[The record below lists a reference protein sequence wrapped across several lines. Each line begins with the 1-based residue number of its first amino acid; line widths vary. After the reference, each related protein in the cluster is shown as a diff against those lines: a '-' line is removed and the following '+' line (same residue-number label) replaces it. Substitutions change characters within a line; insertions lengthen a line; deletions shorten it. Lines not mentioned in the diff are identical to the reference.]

1 MRGDLLPTVDMIR
14 SVSRDLGTVP
24 GRTKQEIRVE
34 EEEEE
39 EEVVG
44 NTEVSSSLSARERCV
59 PLDMNNTE
67 FMEWKKRIKHT
78 LDYVKVC
85 QNGPTVFHMSTIW
98 CLVV

>member
-39 EEVVG
+39 TSVFP
-44 NTEVSSSLSARERCV
+44 TTSSSLSARERCV

-85 QNGPTVFHMSTIW
+85 QNGPTVFRTSTIW